1 MAFARVDFLIK
12 NNLTM
17 RLKRTIK
24 TLAITAF
31 LAMTAATA
39 SAQDLLARQAP
50 IDKKMKAVDTLALR
64 NLINKEQMGSPSAQ
78 LYKEWN
84 NKYAHRATE
93 LPDSFLINLKHF
105 CMPTTSKVITSN
117 FGRRWGRMHK
127 GIDVKV
133 YIGDTIRAAFSGK
146 VRIVKYE
153 AKGYGNYVVIRH
165 YNGLETIY
173 GHMSKH
179 LVKENQ
185 IVKAGEPIGLGGN
198 TGRST
203 GSHLHFE
210 TRLCGVALN
219 PALMFDFRNQDV
231 TGDTYMFHRNTYE
244 NESVLANKARGKSAD
259 DDEAVAQE
267 STSSKSRKQSSSSS
281 SDIRYHKVKRG
292 ETLSS
297 IAKKRGTTI
306 DKLCKLNHISKRMRI
321 RPGQILRYS

>member
-133 YIGDTIRAAFSGK
+133 YIGDTIRSAFSGK

-231 TGDTYMFHRNTYE
+231 TGDTYMFHRDTYE

-259 DDEAVAQE
+259 DDEAVAE
-267 STSSKSRKQSSSSS
+267 ETSSSKSRKQSSASS

>member
-78 LYKEWN
+78 LYKEWS

-133 YIGDTIRAAFSGK
+133 YIGDTIRSAFSGK

-153 AKGYGNYVVIRH
+153 ANGYGNYVVIRH

-231 TGDTYMFHRNTYE
+231 TGDTYMFHRDTYE
-244 NESVLANKARGKSAD
+244 SESVLANKARGKSAGD
-259 DDEAVAQE
+259 DKAVAQE
-267 STSSKSRKQSSSSS
+267 TSSSKSRKQSSASS

>member
-1 MAFARVDFLIK
+1 MHL
-12 NNLTM
+12 N
-17 RLKRTIK
+17 RTIK
-24 TLAITAF
+24 KLAFVTLLT
-31 LAMTAATA
+31 LTSAAA

-64 NLINKEQMGSPSAQ
+64 EIIHKEQSGSPSAQ
-78 LYKEWN
+78 LYKEWS

-93 LPDSFLINLKHF
+93 LPDSFLINLRHF

-127 GIDVKV
+127 GLDIKV
-133 YIGDTIRAAFSGK
+133 YIGDTIRAAFAGK

-153 AKGYGNYVVIRH
+153 ANGYGNYVVIRH

-179 LVKENQ
+179 LVEENQ
-185 IVKAGEPIGLGGN
+185 TVNPGDPIGLGGN

-231 TGDTYMFHRNTYE
+231 TGDTYMFRRNTY
-244 NESVLANKARGKSAD
+244 NKASELASRDNGANE
-259 DDEAVAQE
+259 DDEDVTSAQTRE
-267 STSSKSRKQSSSSS
+267 ERRSSSAARANN
-281 SDIRYHKVKRG
+281 DVRYHKVKKG
-292 ETLSS
+292 ETLSA
-297 IAKKRGTTI
+297 IARKRGISI
-306 DKLCKLNHISKRMRI
+306 DKLCKLNRISKSKRL

>member
-1 MAFARVDFLIK
+1 MYFKRV
-12 NNLTM
+12 
-17 RLKRTIK
+17 IK
-24 TLAITAF
+24 TFAFTALFTITAVS
-31 LAMTAATA
+31 A

-50 IDKKMKAVDTLALR
+50 IDRKMKAVDTLALKNIIQR
-64 NLINKEQMGSPSAQ
+64 EQIGSPSAQ
-78 LYKEWN
+78 LYKEWS
-84 NKYAHRATE
+84 NKYTHRATT

-146 VRIVKYE
+146 VRIVRYE

-173 GHMSKH
+173 GHMSKN
-179 LVKENQ
+179 LVEENQ
-185 IVKAGEPIGLGGN
+185 TVKAGEPIGLGGN

-219 PALMFDFRNQDV
+219 PALMFDFKNQDV
-231 TGDTYMFHRNTYE
+231 TGDTYLFRRDTHDTDSR
-244 NESVLANKARGKSAD
+244 LANKARGVTDSDQA
-259 DDEAVAQE
+259 
-267 STSSKSRKQSSSSS
+267 STDNGSSDNRSKSS

-297 IAKKRGTTI
+297 IAKKRNTTI
-306 DKLCKLNHISKRMRI
+306 EKLCKLNRITKKMRI

>member
-1 MAFARVDFLIK
+1 MY
-12 NNLTM
+12 
-17 RLKRTIK
+17 LKKIIK
-24 TLAITAF
+24 TFTLTAF

-50 IDKKMKAVDTLALR
+50 IDKKMKAVDTLTLR

-78 LYKEWN
+78 LYKEWS

-93 LPDSFLINLKHF
+93 LPDSFLINLKDF

-133 YIGDTIRAAFSGK
+133 YIGDTIRAAFDGK

-153 AKGYGNYVVIRH
+153 ARGYGNYVVIRH

-185 IVKAGEPIGLGGN
+185 IVKAGDAIGLGGN

-231 TGDTYMFHRNTYE
+231 TGDTYLFRKDTNSRE
-244 NESVLANKARGKSAD
+244 SAQANELRGKNSNELASAD
-259 DDEAVAQE
+259 ENTSNKE
-267 STSSKSRKQSSSSS
+267 SAKASAGSSN
-281 SDIRYHKVKRG
+281 DVRYHKVKKG

-297 IAKKRGTTI
+297 IAKKRGTTVS
-306 DKLCKLNHISKRMRI
+306 KLCKLNHISKRMRI